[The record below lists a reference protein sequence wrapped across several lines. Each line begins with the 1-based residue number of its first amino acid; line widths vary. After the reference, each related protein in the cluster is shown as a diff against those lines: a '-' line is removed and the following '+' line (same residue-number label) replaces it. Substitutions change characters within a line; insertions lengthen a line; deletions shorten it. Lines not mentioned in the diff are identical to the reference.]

1 MSDAGRR
8 IVRTSNAP
16 TAVGPYS
23 QAVRAGTFLFTS
35 GQIPLD
41 PRTGR
46 LEQGSIDVQTRRVM
60 DNLRA
65 VLAEGG
71 ADFADVVKTT
81 VYLTD
86 LADFSAM
93 NTVYA
98 TYFTSDP
105 PARSTVE
112 VRALPLG
119 ARVEID
125 MVAVVPGS

>member
-1 MSDAGRR
+1 
-8 IVRTSNAP
+8 
-16 TAVGPYS
+16 
-23 QAVRAGTFLFTS
+23 
-35 GQIPLD
+35 
-41 PRTGR
+41 
-46 LEQGSIDVQTRRVM
+46 M